1 MAKSIPV
8 YLITGFLG
16 SGKTTVLQKAVQAAK
31 NKGLNPALILNEL
44 GEVNV
49 EEGLFDKERMVEMLN
64 GCICCTISADMT
76 RELAVFLEV
85 NEDIDILF
93 IEGTGVADPSEIIE
107 ALTHPSLIDKVQL
120 VSTVGMVDGSK
131 FLEYQSIFSSSK
143 EIRDILKKQ
152 INSSSLVVL
161 NKIDLI
167 KEKELTKVRKKIG
180 DLVDKRADFIETTHG
195 EISTDVLLKERVLN
209 RAYSIAPC
217 DESCGCEK
225 QDHHHHDHGHD
236 HHHHHHHMFEAITLR
251 DIPSVDRISFERWLQ
266 SMPKIVRSKGI
277 IQLTET
283 PQMFQYQ
290 YASGQLMLNRSN
302 DQLVAKPCIILIGS
316 ELNGEEIRNS
326 FQQLIQI

>member
-16 SGKTTVLQKAVQAAK
+16 SGKTTVLQKAVHAVK
-31 NKGLNPALILNEL
+31 NKGFNPALILNEL

-76 RELAVFLEV
+76 RELSLFLDV
-85 NEDIDILF
+85 NEDVDILF

-107 ALTHPSLIDKVQL
+107 ALTHPSLIDKVKL
-120 VSTVGMVDGSK
+120 VSTIGMVDGSK

-161 NKIDLI
+161 NKIDLA
-167 KEKELTKVRKKIG
+167 KDRELTKVRKKVG
-180 DLVDKRADFIETTHG
+180 DLVDKRAELIETTHG
-195 EISTDVLLKERVLN
+195 ELSTDVLLKERVLN
-209 RAYSIAPC
+209 RDYSIATC
-217 DESCGCEK
+217 DDSCGCKE
-225 QDHHHHDHGHD
+225 HEHHDHD
-236 HHHHHHHMFEAITLR
+236 HSHHQHNHMFEAITLR
-251 DIPSVDRISFERWLQ
+251 DIPAVDRVGFEKWLQ
-266 SMPKIVRSKGI
+266 SMPEVVRSKGI

-283 PQMFQYQ
+283 PQLFQYQ
-290 YASGQLMLNRSN
+290 YASGQLMLHRAN

-316 ELNGEEIRNS
+316 ELNGEKIRKN
-326 FQQLIQI
+326 FQQLVHL